1 MAQETTNKTTTL
13 PVKDVEQAIKQ
24 FRDRADAVT
33 KSENYYNGEHELKF
47 ASEKFINTFGTLF
60 KTFALNLC
68 PAICDAV
75 RDKLVISGYKVEDGA
90 ETKGDLPAELWK
102 MWQNNRLDI
111 VSGEIHK
118 EATVSGDAYAIV
130 WVNDKQELTVY
141 PNKAAN
147 VTVIYDQESPGRV
160 MYAAKQWRTTEKK
173 YRINLYYPDRIVRLV
188 SKKQSEMLPD
198 AKLFEE
204 FAPDI
209 ANPYGMVPVFHFA
222 NNGEIGG
229 FGKSELADAMPLQ
242 DALNKTVLDMLVTME
257 FASYRQRWAAGIE
270 IEYDDEGKAKPPFT
284 AGIEK
289 LWITETPD
297 TKFGDFEVTDLE
309 QFLKVKDSF
318 KVDLAHVSGTPLYY
332 FMQTGANFPSGEA
345 LKKAETRFINK
356 VIDRQKTFGAVW
368 ADVMAFALT
377 IENKGKAVRL
387 FTEWEDPA
395 PLSEKEDLENLLIKQ
410 DLGVSDEQLLI
421 EAGYGEDD
429 IKKMMQANA
438 DKAEAAVKSFNAGE
452 DLATESTEDTE
463 K

>member
-1 MAQETTNKTTTL
+1 MATETTIQTEATT
-13 PVKDVEQAIKQ
+13 VKDIEQALKQ
-24 FRDRADAVT
+24 FKGRADAVT
-33 KSENYYNGEHELKF
+33 KTADYYAGEHELKF
-47 ASEKFINTFGTLF
+47 ASEKFVNTFGTLF

-75 RDKLVISGYKVEDGA
+75 RDKLVISGFRVEDGTNSKTDIPDA
-90 ETKGDLPAELWK
+90 SWK
-102 MWQNNRLDI
+102 LWQNNRLDI

-118 EATVSGDAYAIV
+118 EASVSGDAYAIV
-130 WVNDKQELTVY
+130 WVNDKKQLTVY

-160 MYAAKQWRTTEKK
+160 LFAAKQWQMIPEKT
-173 YRINLYYPDRIVRLV
+173 YRLNLYYPDRIVRLI
-188 SKKQSEMLPD
+188 SKKKTETLPD
-198 AKLFEE
+198 AKTFET
-204 FAPDI
+204 FAADI
-209 ANPYGMVPVFHFA
+209 ANPYGIVPVFHFA

-229 FGKSELADAMPLQ
+229 FGKSELADAMPVQ

-270 IEYDDEGKAKPPFT
+270 IEYDDDGKAKPPFT
-284 AGIEK
+284 AGVEK

-318 KVDLAHVSGTPLYY
+318 KVDLAHVTGTPLYY

-368 ADVMAFALT
+368 ADVMSFALT
-377 IENKGKAVRL
+377 IENLGKDVRL

-395 PLSEKEDLENLLIKQ
+395 PLSEKEALENLLTKQ

-429 IKKMMQANA
+429 IKKMMDANA
-438 DKAEAAVKSFNAGE
+438 EKAEAAVKSFNAGE
-452 DLATESTEDTE
+452 DLGDDPAANE
-463 K
+463 